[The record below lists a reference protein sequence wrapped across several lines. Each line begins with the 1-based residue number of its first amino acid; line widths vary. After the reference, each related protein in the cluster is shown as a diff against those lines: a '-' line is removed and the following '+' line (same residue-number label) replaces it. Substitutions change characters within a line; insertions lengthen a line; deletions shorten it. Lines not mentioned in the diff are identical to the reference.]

1 MGALVFYFS
10 LLASKKAIL
19 FEQVNI
25 PLPTDP
31 TAPSAGLPSVD
42 RVWRLVVGFGCIPAV
57 ISLYYRLTIPETP
70 RYTIDIERDIL
81 QGEEDVEGFL
91 NNEWPRGKDRNAV
104 HPELDITPKASR
116 RDFFFHFRQWQYGK
130 VLLGTAG
137 SWFFI
142 DIAFYGLGLNNSIIL
157 QTIGF
162 TNPDAQEVY
171 EILYN
176 VAVRNVIIQCAG
188 TMPGYFFSIAFIDM
202 IGRKRLQLC
211 SFGILTLIFAILG
224 FAYGPLTQSN
234 QAGFITM
241 LVLCQFFMNFGANT
255 TTATPPK
262 QSSLISVV
270 YYPRRSFPH
279 SISYNG
285 PRNLR
290 RLW

>member
-1 MGALVFYFS
+1 
-10 LLASKKAIL
+10 
-19 FEQVNI
+19 
-25 PLPTDP
+25 
-31 TAPSAGLPSVD
+31 
-42 RVWRLVVGFGCIPAV
+42 
-57 ISLYYRLTIPETP
+57 LTIPETP

-104 HPELDITPKASR
+104 HPELDIIPKASR

-162 TNPDAQEVY
+162 TNPNAQEVY

-224 FAYGPLTQSN
+224 FAYGPLTSQKSN

-255 TTATPPK
+255 TTVIPPGA
-262 QSSLISVV
+262 IITHRVV

-285 PRNLR
+285 PRHLR